1 MGLYMLYAVAILYL
15 VAKDTFPLKNQIVIR
30 KNLNIKRLKTMKDI
44 KSNVKKI
51 NPLILFFVL
60 TLFYFIFIIVIQY
73 ADFKGKEDLKD
84 FVLMPNTPELRK
96 KIDPIEACLFSILL
110 VFNWYFVMCLARL
123 SIRKAAKWESNGAG
137 SSNSLF

>member
-73 ADFKGKEDLKD
+73 ADFKGK
-84 FVLMPNTPELRK
+84 
-96 KIDPIEACLFSILL
+96 
-110 VFNWYFVMCLARL
+110 
-123 SIRKAAKWESNGAG
+123 
-137 SSNSLF
+137 

>member
-1 MGLYMLYAVAILYL
+1 MGLYVLYAVAMLYL

-51 NPLILFFVL
+51 NPMILFFVL
-60 TLFYFIFIIVIQY
+60 TLFYLIFIIIIQY
-73 ADFKGKEDLKD
+73 ADFKGKEDLKE
-84 FVLMPNTPELRK
+84 FVLMPNTPEQRK
-96 KIDPIEACLFSILL
+96 TLEPIEACLFSILL
-110 VFNWYFVMCLARL
+110 VFTWYFVMCLFRL
-123 SIRKAAKWESNGAG
+123 SIRKAAKWESQGAE